1 MTIQRLIERL
11 QNLIASGAVSPSDVV
26 YVHRPDRLD
35 TRDDIEAVVI
45 EYGEEPGRIVLEG
58 VD

>member
-11 QNLIASGAVSPSDVV
+11 QNLIATGAVSPSDVV

-35 TRDDIEAVVI
+35 TRDDIE
-45 EYGEEPGRIVLEG
+45 YGEEPGRIVLEG